1 MAYSHTTI
9 ILILYGWW
17 KNAGV
22 RVVLACYIFLNFWI
36 STGCLLPWM
45 CRRVEVTGDKCTCR
59 HITPSTDP
67 SPEVVLH
74 NYRSTTFCC
83 SGILIRA
90 WLCPAPQCI
99 TLQTALT
106 LSCQCYLH
114 CIDVSMQHMKCFPN
128 YISNV
133 FKLSTFIFSPVISQ
147 EANYFCGKV
156 IALFLLYQSGS
167 LLTLTWS
174 LLFLIFIAH
183 WK

>member
-90 WLCPAPQCI
+90 WL
-99 TLQTALT
+99 LALP
-106 LSCQCYLH
+106 C
-114 CIDVSMQHMKCFPN
+114 
-128 YISNV
+128 
-133 FKLSTFIFSPVISQ
+133 SPVHHTADRSNTMGLRPYYVISYNKQ
-147 EANYFCGKV
+147 
-156 IALFLLYQSGS
+156 GS
-167 LLTLTWS
+167 FQMIIEDYNKGPRVVRKDYVL
-174 LLFLIFIAH
+174 
-183 WK
+183 